1 MTQTMSLA
9 PDLATFQRLVNS
21 RFRLRLDENT
31 SVEAELAEVRQGGG
45 GSPSYEQFSLVF
57 SAPVEGPPE
66 QRIYELEHEATGCFE
81 LFLVPLGRSEV
92 GVVFEAVFNRR
103 VESTAGGD

>member
-9 PDLATFQRLVNS
+9 PDMATFQRLVNS

-31 SVEAELAEVRQGGG
+31 SVEAELAEVRQSSGP
-45 GSPSYEQFSLVF
+45 PSYEQFSLVF

-66 QRIYELEHEATGCFE
+66 QRIYELEHDGTGSFE
-81 LFLVPLGRSEV
+81 LFLVPLGRSEA
-92 GVVFEAVFNRR
+92 GVLFEAVFNRR

>member
-31 SVEAELAEVRQGGG
+31 SVEAKLAEVRQSG

-66 QRIYELEHEATGCFE
+66 QRIYELEHDGTGSFE
-81 LFLVPLGRSEV
+81 LFLVPLRRSEA
-92 GVVFEAVFNRR
+92 GVLFEAVFNRR

>member
-1 MTQTMSLA
+1 MTHTMSLA
-9 PDLATFQRLVNS
+9 PDMATFQRLVNS

-31 SVEAELAEVRQGGG
+31 SVEAELAELRHGG

-57 SAPVEGPPE
+57 RAPVEGPPE
-66 QRIYELEHEATGCFE
+66 QRIYELEHEATGSFE

-92 GVVFEAVFNRR
+92 GVLFEAVFNRR